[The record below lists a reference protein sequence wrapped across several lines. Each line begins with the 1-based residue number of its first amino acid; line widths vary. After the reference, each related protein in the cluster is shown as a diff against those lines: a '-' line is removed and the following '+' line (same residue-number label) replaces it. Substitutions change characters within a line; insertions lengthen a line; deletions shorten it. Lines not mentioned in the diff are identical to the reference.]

1 LLALILG
8 GSFLSGELGVLD
20 SEDLPTTTKT
30 FDPDKFHL
38 GVLCPERDGVREE
51 TKTSLKESSSRV
63 GREVDGEFVGG
74 EEDVERRG
82 KGVLKKGTV
91 SNTSI

>member
-1 LLALILG
+1 M
-8 GSFLSGELGVLD
+8 
-20 SEDLPTTTKT
+20 
-30 FDPDKFHL
+30 
-38 GVLCPERDGVREE
+38 REE